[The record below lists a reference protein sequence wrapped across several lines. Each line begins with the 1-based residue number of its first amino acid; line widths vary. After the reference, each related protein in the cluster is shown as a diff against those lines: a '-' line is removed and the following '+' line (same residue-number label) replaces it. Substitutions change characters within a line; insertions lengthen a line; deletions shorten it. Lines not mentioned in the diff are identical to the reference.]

1 MALTVWPALIVV
13 EDGEREIEKSAPVPE
28 SAAVCGLPA
37 ALSVTLRVP
46 VREPAAVGLK
56 ATLMLQL
63 APAATLVPQ
72 LFVAAKSPLAAMPEI
87 VKAEPP
93 VFARVIVC
101 DVLVVPTVWLAKLKL
116 VGVSLA
122 TGAPGGGL
130 EPVPDKATL

>member
-56 ATLMLQL
+56 PTLMLQL

-122 TGAPGGGL
+122 TGASGGGL